1 MLPFAYTG
9 FFIIVRSLVELSK
22 SFLLLCDG
30 IVVIDILYGFCY
42 NVNIKLKIKRR
53 YIWLER
59 KLRLIR
65 RL

>member
-1 MLPFAYTG
+1 M
-9 FFIIVRSLVELSK
+9 IRSLVELSE

-30 IVVIDILYGFCY
+30 IVVIDILYRFCD

-53 YIWLER
+53 YIWLGR